1 MSCKNILT
9 FTSPMEQFEVI
20 NLLSINL
27 NITNFLFYLLI
38 GVSLTFIFS
47 NLDKGLILGNNWS
60 IINETMYRTVLNM
73 IHYYIGKNMSIY
85 FPFLYTLFYIIL
97 FTNLIGLIPYSYTST
112 VQVAIV
118 LVIGISLLFSIIV
131 LGFIRHGSLLLGLF
145 IPAGTP
151 IALVPLMIIIELI
164 SYLTRTFSLGL
175 RLSVNMI
182 TGHTLVKVFS
192 GMIYLIYLK
201 VNSILVILLPLI
213 LLSIFLALE
222 ILIAY
227 LQVYIFTFLTCIT
240 IKDFT

>member
-1 MSCKNILT
+1 MNTNYLL
-9 FTSPMEQFEVI
+9 TSPMEQFEVI
-20 NLLSINL
+20 NLFSLNL
-27 NITNFLFYLLI
+27 NMTNFLFYLLI
-38 GVSLTFIFS
+38 GVFLTFIFS

-192 GMIYLIYLK
+192 GMIYLIYIK

>member
-1 MSCKNILT
+1 MYYLS
-9 FTSPMEQFEVI
+9 SPMEQFEVV
-20 NLLSINL
+20 NLFSISL
-27 NITNFLFYLLI
+27 NITNFVFYLLI
-38 GVSLTFIFS
+38 GVFLTFIMS
-47 NLDKGLILGNNWS
+47 NLDRGLILGNNWA

-118 LVIGISLLFSIIV
+118 LVIGISLLFSILI

-151 IALVPLMIIIELI
+151 MALVPLMIIIELI

-201 VNSILVILLPLI
+201 VNSIFVILLPLI

-222 ILIAY
+222 VLIAY

>member
-1 MSCKNILT
+1 
-9 FTSPMEQFEVI
+9 
-20 NLLSINL
+20 
-27 NITNFLFYLLI
+27 
-38 GVSLTFIFS
+38 
-47 NLDKGLILGNNWS
+47 
-60 IINETMYRTVLNM
+60 
-73 IHYYIGKNMSIY
+73 MSIY
-85 FPFLYTLFYIIL
+85 FPLLYTLFYIIL
-97 FTNLIGLIPYSYTST
+97 FCNLIGLIPYSYTST
-112 VQVAIV
+112 VQVVIV
-118 LVIGISLLFSIIV
+118 LGIGVSLLFSILV
-131 LGFIRHGSLLLGLF
+131 LGFIRHGSYLLGLF

-151 IALVPLMIIIELI
+151 LALVPLMIIIEII

-201 VNSILVILLPLI
+201 VNSILVITLPLI

-240 IKDFT
+240 IKDFTLSSTHYTFTHLHIYTYTTQSYALQAKLRTMKLCYAT